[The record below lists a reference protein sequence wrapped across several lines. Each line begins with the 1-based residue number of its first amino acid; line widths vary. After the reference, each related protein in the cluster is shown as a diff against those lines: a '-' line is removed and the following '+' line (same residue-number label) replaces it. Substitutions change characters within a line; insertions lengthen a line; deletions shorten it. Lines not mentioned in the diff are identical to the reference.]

1 MPPVT
6 RPILLE
12 AMVPLPSLLCQRVT
26 FSSVRFDAST
36 LALTASLMASFDTFT
51 FHVVVSVVV
60 SVSLVTV
67 VFVPSASWVFP
78 TLILA
83 TFSERFVM
91 SVALSLTPLSRAA
104 RFWPVV

>member
-36 LALTASLMASFDTFT
+36 LTASLMASFDTFT